1 MPVVRLCKSV
11 AESRIGGA
19 PLPCVPRGD
28 GEGPK
33 GGKGSTRP
41 GLIYAACG
49 ERLCTAAFPSPV
61 SRGEFDLYASLL
73 PEGLRLFATYALA
86 HRAYLDGDYGRC
98 VGMAENALSMKQESY
113 PVPEVFLHLIAA
125 VGWINQREAD
135 RANAH
140 FMRAWQIAQP
150 DGLIEIVG
158 EHHGLLQGVLESCLK
173 KGHPQEFAEIIKV
186 TERFSRGWR
195 RVHNPGTGATV
206 AESLTTTEFA
216 IAMLAC
222 RGWTNDEIAAHMGIS
237 RGTVKNR
244 LSNTYAKLGIT
255 SRAALKQFVLL

>member
-1 MPVVRLCKSV
+1 MLLAAS
-11 AESRIGGA
+11 A
-19 PLPCVPRGD
+19 CV
-28 GEGPK
+28 
-33 GGKGSTRP
+33 
-41 GLIYAACG
+41 L
-49 ERLCTAAFPSPV
+49 LHFPSPV
-61 SRGEFDLYASLL
+61 SRSEFDSYASLL
-73 PEGLRLFATYALA
+73 PEGLRLFTTYALA

-113 PVPEVFLHLIAA
+113 PIPEVFLHLIAA

-135 RANAH
+135 RANIH

-173 KGHPQEFAEIIKV
+173 KDHPLEFAEIIKV

-195 RVHNPGTGATV
+195 RVHNPGAGATV

-216 IAMLAC
+216 IAMLAS
-222 RGWTNDEIAAHMGIS
+222 RDWSNQEIADCMGLSVNTEKHIIS
-237 RGTVKNR
+237 DILATLHVN
-244 LSNTYAKLGIT
+244 
-255 SRAALKQFVLL
+255 SRKELLQFVNK